1 MHYGDVSDQKLARTT
16 WPETHRSLEDLETR
30 QMTWDNVYKP
40 VKRAIKTQESSK
52 LPSLPPWKG
61 LKLKRETSN
70 NAGKKIIRLFYEM
83 IFIAERKPIL
93 NKQWDYIR
101 AKLFLEPIM
110 FLIARTKHVSF
121 VLCFFFCHS
130 ELCKLSYVFV
140 FLSSILS
147 LDNDVSDIKTWCKA
161 LFAISKLWNFEK
173 NKRCRK
179 LNPASAKWS
188 F

>member
-1 MHYGDVSDQKLARTT
+1 
-16 WPETHRSLEDLETR
+16 
-30 QMTWDNVYKP
+30 MTWNNVYKP
-40 VKRAIKTQESSK
+40 VKRAIKTNESTR

-70 NAGKKIIRLFYEM
+70 NAGTSRNIITLSVLWNDFYYRE
-83 IFIAERKPIL
+83 ET
-93 NKQWDYIR
+93 N
-101 AKLFLEPIM
+101 LEQTMRFHPGK
-110 FLIARTKHVSF
+110 TVSWTYHVFNYTYKTCHFCS
-121 VLCFFFCHS
+121 LFFFCHS